1 MKVLLPAIICVLFSF
16 QLFAEEIDSLQ
27 NKTIHLNEVVVES
40 FKYDKN
46 FQLQPI
52 SASGINLENIQNRN
66 IVNIKDISSIVPNLF
81 MPDYGSKL
89 TSPIYIRGIGSKINS
104 PSVGLYMDG
113 IPFFEK
119 SAFDFDWNE
128 IDNIE
133 VLRGPQGTLFGRNTM
148 GGIINVTTKSPLR
161 YEGTNV
167 GASYGNYS
175 NLNGTVAHY
184 GNINNTFGYSISGN
198 YNHSDGYF
206 VNQYTGNKVDNLNAG
221 SGRIK
226 LEWRIQPNLSLKLT
240 NVTDYSDQGGYPYAI
255 VDTLTKKTG
264 EVNYND
270 YSSYKRTLSSTGVSL
285 IYTADK
291 FSFNSQTAFQ
301 YLSDKQSIDQDF
313 SPVDNYFA
321 IQNQKQATVSQEFT
335 VKSISK
341 GSYKWLFGAF
351 AFHQSMD
358 NEIMVDYKKQNRST
372 KKTYD
377 TPTQGISFYHQSV
390 LNDLLIERLALTL
403 GLRYDYEIASDDYL
417 SFINES
423 SEGYKQDEN
432 SSFYSQLKFG
442 QLTPKAS
449 LQYTFSPARM
459 VFVSVAKGY
468 KTGGFNTSFER
479 EEDRSFA
486 PEYSWNYEIG
496 TKWQFLQNRIHSE
509 ICVFYIDWQNQQ
521 IYQTLPSGI
530 GAMLKNAGRSE
541 SKGVE
546 INLQGEVTES
556 INIMANYGYTDAVF
570 KEYNKSGKYDYAGK
584 YLPLVPNQTLSLGF
598 DYQIPA
604 LKKQL
609 DRLVLNMSYAGIGRL
624 YWNEDNRI
632 SQPYYGLLSGK
643 ISATK
648 KNVVLS
654 IWAKNITNADYTSFY
669 FESGGNGLAQK
680 GRPFTIGASVNVKLQ

>member
-1 MKVLLPAIICVLFSF
+1 MKVCLTLIISILFSLH
-16 QLFAEEIDSLQ
+16 LFAEDPDTIQ
-27 NKTIHLNEVVVES
+27 NKTYTLNEVVVES
-40 FKYDKN
+40 FKYDKD
-46 FQLQPI
+46 FRVLPI
-52 SASGINLENIQNRN
+52 SASGIHIENIQNRH

-128 IDNIE
+128 IESIE

-148 GGIINVTTKSPLR
+148 GGIINVMTKSPFG
-161 YEGTNV
+161 YQGTDIS
-167 GASYGNYS
+167 ASYGNYA

-206 VNQYTGNKVDNLNAG
+206 VNQYTGNKADDLNAG

-226 LEWRIQPNLSLKLT
+226 LEWRIKPNLSLRLT
-240 NVTDYSDQGGYPYAI
+240 NVTDYSGQGGYPYAV

-270 YSSYKRTLSSTGVSL
+270 YSSYKRTLSSTGASL
-285 IYTADK
+285 IYSTDK
-291 FSFNSQTAFQ
+291 FSLNSQTAFQ

-321 IQNQKQATVSQEFT
+321 VQNQKQATVSQELT
-335 VKSISK
+335 VKSLSN

-351 AFHQSMD
+351 AFHQNMN
-358 NEIMVDYKKQNRST
+358 NEIMVDYKKLNQST
-372 KKTYD
+372 RKTYD

-403 GLRYDYEIASDDYL
+403 GLRYDYEVASDDCL
-417 SFINES
+417 SFINKS
-423 SEGYKQDEN
+423 SEGYKKDDN
-432 SSFYSQLKFG
+432 TSFYSQLKFG
-442 QLTPKAS
+442 QITPKSS
-449 LQYTFSPARM
+449 LQYTFSPSQI
-459 VFVSVAKGY
+459 VFISVSKGY

-479 EEDRSFA
+479 EEDRSFD

-496 TKWQFLQNRIHSE
+496 TKGQFLQHRIQSE
-509 ICVFYIDWQNQQ
+509 ISLFYIDWKNQQ

-541 SKGVE
+541 SKGIE
-546 INLQGEVTES
+546 ISLQGEATKS
-556 INIMANYGYTDAVF
+556 INVMANYGYTYAVF
-570 KEYNKSGKYDYAGK
+570 KEYNKSGKYDYAKK
-584 YLPLVPNQTLSLGF
+584 YLPLVPNQTFSLGL
-598 DYQIPA
+598 DYQIPVS
-604 LKKQL
+604 KKQI
-609 DRLVLNMSYAGIGRL
+609 DRLVLNVSYAGTGRL

-632 SQPYYGLLSGK
+632 SQPYYGLLGGK
-643 ISATK
+643 IAATK
-648 KNVVLS
+648 KKVVLS
-654 IWAKNITNADYTSFY
+654 LWAKNITNADYAAFY
-669 FESGGNGLAQK
+669 FESMGNGLAQK
-680 GRPFTIGASVNVKLQ
+680 GRPLTIGASVSVKL